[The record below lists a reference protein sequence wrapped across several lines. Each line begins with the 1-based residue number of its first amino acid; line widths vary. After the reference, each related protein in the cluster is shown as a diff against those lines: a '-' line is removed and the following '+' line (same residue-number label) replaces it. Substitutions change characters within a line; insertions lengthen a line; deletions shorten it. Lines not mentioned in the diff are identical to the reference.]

1 MSDIHKK
8 FEITPKE
15 IANIY
20 PMTWNHM
27 MLHFQLNYVKYGILS
42 MPMKLFAV
50 HEYTN
55 YMIKRF
61 QLNPSH
67 KTVLLKQL
75 EYITTQ
81 LM

>member
-1 MSDIHKK
+1 MNDIHKK
-8 FEITPKE
+8 FEIKPKE
-15 IANIY
+15 ISNGY
-20 PMTWNHM
+20 PITWNHM
-27 MLHFQLNYVKYGILS
+27 MLHFQLNYINYNRMNIS
-42 MPMKLFAV
+42 MRLFAV

-61 QLNPSH
+61 NLNPSH
-67 KTVLLKQL
+67 KIVLLKQL